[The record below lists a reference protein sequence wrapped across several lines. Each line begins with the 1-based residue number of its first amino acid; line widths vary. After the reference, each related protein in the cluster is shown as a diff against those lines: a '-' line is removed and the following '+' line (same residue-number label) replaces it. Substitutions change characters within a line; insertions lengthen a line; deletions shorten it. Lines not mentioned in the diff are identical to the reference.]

1 MKQHSK
7 QLRPWYTGKAPPDED
22 ILGIVDRLDPEAA
35 VFYDQGQEKNTG
47 EYADIVKG
55 LYGKMDLLKRSPDEF
70 RTWTEEDGY
79 LTFYEALLDFA
90 GTEVKDR
97 VQVLQTVGTF
107 KFRASAGPDE
117 KKSLISAIFSEAEGN
132 EDPNMVQPTRARR
145 LSQIWSPPADSL
157 LDYIISRPA
166 QAGRVL
172 SDRISPSNREPFR
185 LIGHPF
191 AEVRSTDLMPL
202 KEAKIVAFERA
213 GEIHLNTSVRTVL
226 ENWDADTAAIGGVEQ
241 VSLLDTLLLHELIE
255 LVLDETN
262 PEYTPLHSHIIA
274 SSFERY
280 LKGTLLSVAVEDFFL
295 TWPPLSDAEIEERN
309 AKQMAQE
316 LEEASAMF
324 AEEEIPD
331 FEDDDL
337 EDLPVDSDIRRRKKK
352 KKKKKVA
359 TGKVA
364 GGKKIVK
371 KKLIKKKKKTLTD

>member
-1 MKQHSK
+1 MKQPSRK
-7 QLRPWYTGKAPPDED
+7 IRPWYTGKAPPEKDV
-22 ILGIVDRLDPEAA
+22 IGIVDRIDPDAP
-35 VFYDQGQEKNTG
+35 VLYDQGQEENTG
-47 EYADIVKG
+47 EYADVVRE

-70 RTWTEEDGY
+70 RTWTDEDGY
-79 LTFYEALLDFA
+79 LIFYETLLDFA
-90 GTEVKDR
+90 ESEVKDR
-97 VQVLQTVGTF
+97 VQVLQTLGAF

-117 KKSLISAIFSEAEGN
+117 KKSLISAIFSDADDN
-132 EDPNMVQPTRARR
+132 EDPNMVNSTRARR
-145 LSQIWSPPADSL
+145 LSQIWSPSSDSL

-202 KEAKIVAFERA
+202 KEAKIIAYERD
-213 GEIHLNTSVRTVL
+213 GEIHLNTGVRTVL
-226 ENWDADTAAIGGVEQ
+226 ENWDQDTAAIGGVEQ

-262 PEYTPLHSHIIA
+262 PEYSPLHSHIVA
-274 SSFERY
+274 CSFERY

-295 TWPPLSDAEIEERN
+295 TWPPMSDAEIEERN
-309 AKQMAQE
+309 ANQMAQE

-331 FEDDDL
+331 MEDGDL
-337 EDLPVDSDIRRRKKK
+337 DGLPVDSDIRRRKKK
-352 KKKKKVA
+352 KKKKKVVG
-359 TGKVA
+359 GKV
-364 GGKKIVK
+364 VK
-371 KKLIKKKKKTLTD
+371 KKVKKKKRRE